1 MVPFTFG
8 TEPLQEG
15 TSASLQCTVS
25 EGDLPLHITWLF
37 NGEEIEDSDT
47 ISISKLG
54 RRGSALTIDS
64 VTSANVGNYTCSI
77 KNPVGSETYT
87 APLLVNG

>member
-8 TEPLQEG
+8 SKPLQEG
-15 TSASLQCTVS
+15 TSTTLQCTVS

-37 NGEEIEDSDT
+37 NDVEIEDSET
-47 ISISKLG
+47 ITISKLG

-64 VTSANVGNYTCSI
+64 VTSAHVGNYTCSI
-77 KNPVGSETYT
+77 KNLVGSEINT
-87 APLLVNG
+87 AQLLVNG

>member
-8 TEPLQEG
+8 NKPLQEG
-15 TSASLQCTVS
+15 TPATLQCTVS

-37 NGEEIEDSDT
+37 NGEEIEDSESV
-47 ISISKLG
+47 SISKLG
-54 RRGSALTIDS
+54 RRASALIIDS
-64 VTSANVGNYTCSI
+64 VTSANVGNYTCSV

-87 APLLVNG
+87 SSLLVNG